1 MYETINLGNVRP
13 RVQAMMLINRINIL
27 NRPFNNNYDGLLEYS
42 INEVLNINGD
52 VTNLTWNTL
61 VAIHNELYQLH
72 FTNGILIPNDY
83 PVDVPVDDPMELAG
97 RKKCRRSL
105 VNGHMLLRNKKGRFC
120 KKKSMKR
127 K

>member
-1 MYETINLGNVRP
+1 MYQTINLGHVKSRA
-13 RVQAMMLINRINIL
+13 QAMMLINRINIL
-27 NRPFNNNYDGLLEYS
+27 NRRFNNNYDGLLAWT

-52 VTNLTWNTL
+52 VTSLTWNTL
-61 VAIHNELYQLH
+61 VAIHNELYQFYLS
-72 FTNGILIPNDY
+72 NGILIPNDY
-83 PVDVPVDDPMELAG
+83 PVVVPVDDPMELAG